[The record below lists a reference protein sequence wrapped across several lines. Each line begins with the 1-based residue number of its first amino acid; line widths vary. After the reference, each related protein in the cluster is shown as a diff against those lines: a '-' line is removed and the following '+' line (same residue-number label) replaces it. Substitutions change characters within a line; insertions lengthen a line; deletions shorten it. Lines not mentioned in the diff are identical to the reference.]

1 MKLVFNKWSFS
12 LLLVGLMVLNLTA
25 SGKQEFSKTIKKEF
39 EISPDGTTSIHNKYG
54 KIDMKTWD
62 KNRVK
67 VDVTIMVR
75 ANSEADAQEVFERIA
90 INFENG
96 RDYVKAQTEI
106 EAQKKSNWWGDE
118 NKSDYTINYE
128 VFMPSTNSVGLTNKY
143 GDTKVAAIQGG
154 ADLDIKYGNFELEG
168 VQGETNLTFAYGTG
182 TFNTIKD
189 ATAEVRYARLVF
201 KQANQLE
208 LISKYSKITIEKANE
223 VRSSSKYDTYT
234 VGKVQN
240 FHNSGKYDNLEIGDV
255 ENLIVNSQYTEIY
268 SENISNS
275 VDLDLEYGRANVEK
289 IAKGFSDVRL
299 VGRYTDYKVN
309 VEDGANYRM
318 EAVANY
324 AGIKYPKRMTVT
336 YEKEKGTYHEVE
348 GHAGVKNARSF
359 IKARLDY
366 GGLKVN
372 Q

>member
-1 MKLVFNKWSFS
+1 MKLVFNKWSFT
-12 LLLVGLMVLNLTA
+12 LLLVGLMVMSLPAN
-25 SGKQEFSKTIKKEF
+25 SKQEFSKTIKKEF
-39 EISPDGTTSIHNKYG
+39 EITADGTTSIHNKYG
-54 KIDMKTWD
+54 KIDIKTWD

-96 RDYVKAQTEI
+96 NDYVKAQTEI
-106 EAQKKSNWWGDE
+106 EAQKKSNWWGEE

-128 VFMPSTNSVGLTNKY
+128 VFMPPSNSVGLTNKY
-143 GDTKVAAIQGG
+143 GDTKVAAIRGN
-154 ADLDIKYGNFELEG
+154 ADLDIKYGNFEMEDVG
-168 VQGETNLTFAYGTG
+168 GETNLTFAYGNG
-182 TFNTIKD
+182 TFNNIKD
-189 ATAEVRYARLVF
+189 AMAEVRYARLMF
-201 KQANQLE
+201 KQADQLE
-208 LISKYSKITIEKANE
+208 LISKYSKITIEQAKE
-223 VRSSSKYDTYT
+223 VRSTSKYDTYT
-234 VGKVQN
+234 VGKVQD
-240 FHNSGKYDNLEIGDV
+240 FHNTGKYDNLEIAYT
-255 ENLIVNSQYTEIY
+255 ENLIVNSQYTEVFTEKIG
-268 SENISNS
+268 NS
-275 VDLDLEYGRANVEK
+275 VDLDLEYGRANIEK

-324 AGIKYPKRMTVT
+324 AGIKYPKKMTVT
-336 YEKEKGTYHEVE
+336 YEKEKGTFHEVS